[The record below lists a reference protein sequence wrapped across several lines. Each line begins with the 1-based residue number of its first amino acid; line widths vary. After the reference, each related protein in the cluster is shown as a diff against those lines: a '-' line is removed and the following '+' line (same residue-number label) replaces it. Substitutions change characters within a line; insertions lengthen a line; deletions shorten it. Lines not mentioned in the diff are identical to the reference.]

1 MIVVMSA
8 ELFGLF
14 LKLSERELELAAG
27 RFVFHVNDPVD
38 YLFLVIEGEVRLV
51 RTLPDGA
58 PLTLQRTGSGTVLA
72 EASLFADHY
81 HCDGQAAQDST
92 VRIIEMDKARA
103 ALEAEHALSAA
114 LLRHLASEVQ
124 KARSRAEMLSLKSVR
139 AKLDAWIFLNGR
151 VPPKGQWRHL
161 ASEISV
167 TPEAL
172 YREIARRKRH

>member
-1 MIVVMSA
+1 MITIMSDD
-8 ELFGLF
+8 LFELF
-14 LKLSERELELAAG
+14 LKFSERRQELAAG
-27 RFVFHVNDPVD
+27 RFLFHASDSVD
-38 YLFLVIEGEVRLV
+38 YLFLVVEGEVRLV

-58 PLTLQRTGSGTVLA
+58 PLTLQRAGSGTVLA
-72 EASLFADHY
+72 EASLFADRY
-81 HCDGQAAQDST
+81 HCDGQATQNST

-103 ALEAEHALSAA
+103 ALENEHALSAA

-124 KARSRAEMLSLKSVR
+124 KIRSRAEMLSLKSVR
-139 AKLDAWIFLNGR
+139 AKIDAWIFLNGKM
-151 VPPKGQWRHL
+151 PPKGQWRHL